1 MEIQQVL
8 PMAINVGSILK
19 SMSAIIKEL
28 RRANSWPLTCS
39 ARGHQYHAPVL
50 EELRKNLLHSC
61 PILSNFDH
69 ISLFL
74 MVRQDKTTGWWFGTM
89 VFMTFHINWECHH
102 PNWLSLHHFQRGG
115 DTNHQPDKCKTM
127 VPWCSLSRFVSS
139 QWIHQI
145 HAFEPPAV
153 VHWNGDFF
161 GNALVL
167 VPHALF
173 CF

>member
-8 PMAINVGSILK
+8 PMAINVRSILK

-74 MVRQDKTTGWWFGTM
+74 MVRQDKTTGWWFGTWFLWLSILIGN
-89 VFMTFHINWECHH
+89 VIILTDFHSIIFRGVAIPTTNQTNVKRWFRYVPSLDLFH
-102 PNWLSLHHFQRGG
+102 PNESIRSMNL
-115 DTNHQPDKCKTM
+115 NHQ
-127 VPWCSLSRFVSS
+127 LSSIEMAIFLET
-139 QWIHQI
+139 H
-145 HAFEPPAV
+145 
-153 VHWNGDFF
+153 
-161 GNALVL
+161 L
-167 VPHALF
+167 
-173 CF
+173 C